1 LLKDERAYADV
12 YYFLDGNR
20 VEHPE
25 QFAAPLSQSIVWL
38 SAAIK
43 ADIKNSNNLQ
53 NWTFDSYKIDRLLGA
68 IDDQFM
74 NQRVDFYPYMVSLK
88 QALITGL
95 PDRFKDI
102 HFTATDGVD
111 EWMRKHKK

>member
-1 LLKDERAYADV
+1 M